1 MKVLAL
7 AGASPLP
14 SNPVRVLGAPCV
26 LLLSLMSPLQC
37 QAQPSTAR
45 EGKPDFAKVRQFIQ
59 EQLVATSIPSIS
71 VAVARRGKIL
81 WEEGFGWADRE
92 NRIPATEHTMYQTA
106 SVTKLMTS
114 TAVMILQE
122 RKQLDLDRPVNDYLG
137 SGRLSS
143 PAWDPAAATVRRV
156 LTHTAGLTSYD
167 EGWSSEMGPRPS
179 ADEIIRRYGVLIWR
193 PGEQFDYSN
202 LGYGILGQVIARV
215 SRRRYADF
223 LRDEVFWPLGM
234 THSSAAIGPDL
245 EKFVAARYQ
254 WYRGRRPWT
263 WDEPVTPGYAGV
275 FCSAHDLALFGMFH
289 LKAHLPSQKAI
300 LSDAAIDAMQNST
313 VAADNGQRYGLAWW
327 IEEDHFGYRDVSI
340 GGGNLWASATLKLI
354 PSEGIAVAVLSNTGI
369 GLRDAIIDEVLSV
382 LLPPYREKRA
392 FAAANENP
400 SRPEANPTSSPTN
413 LPASLTG
420 NWTGSV
426 QTPQGKRA
434 LTLSIAASGDIHVKL
449 ESQLGTLLNDVQFRN
464 GRLTGRT
471 SGDLEDDLIRPPYE
485 LKFYLD
491 FRGEVLNGAVT
502 ASGTGPRLSYWVELK
517 RE

>member
-1 MKVLAL
+1 
-7 AGASPLP
+7 
-14 SNPVRVLGAPCV
+14 
-26 LLLSLMSPLQC
+26 
-37 QAQPSTAR
+37 
-45 EGKPDFAKVRQFIQ
+45 
-59 EQLVATSIPSIS
+59 
-71 VAVARRGKIL
+71 
-81 WEEGFGWADRE
+81 
-92 NRIPATEHTMYQTA
+92 
-106 SVTKLMTS
+106 
-114 TAVMILQE
+114 
-122 RKQLDLDRPVNDYLG
+122 
-137 SGRLSS
+137 
-143 PAWDPAAATVRRV
+143 
-156 LTHTAGLTSYD
+156 
-167 EGWSSEMGPRPS
+167 
-179 ADEIIRRYGVLIWR
+179 VLIWK

-202 LGYGILGQVIARV
+202 LGYGILGKVIERV
-215 SRRRYADF
+215 SGRRYADF
-223 LRDEVFWPLGM
+223 VRDEVFWPLGM
-234 THSSAAIGPDL
+234 THSSAGIGPGQ
-245 EKFVAARYQ
+245 EKFVAASYD
-254 WYRGRRPWT
+254 WSYGRLPV
-263 WDEPVTPGYAGV
+263 DEPPLTPGYSGV
-275 FCSAHDLALFGMFH
+275 CCSAHDLALFGMFH

-300 LSDAAIDAMQNST
+300 LSDAAIDAMQSST
-313 VAADNGQRYGLAWW
+313 VAADNGQRYGLSWW
-327 IEEDHFGYRDVSI
+327 IDEDHLGYRDVSI

-392 FAAANENP
+392 LAAAHENP

-449 ESQLGTLLNDVQFRN
+449 ESQLSTLLNDVQFRN

-491 FRGEVLNGAVT
+491 LRGEALNGAVT

-517 RE
+517 RG